1 MFDHTKSSGLKETTA
16 SRLRVLETH
25 SGLGRGHGGGH
36 RAPWS
41 RRGSVQEVG
50 EGGGGASVLTGTLGL
65 LRAPAGKNKLEGL
78 GE

>member
-1 MFDHTKSSGLKETTA
+1 MT
-16 SRLRVLETH
+16 RV
-25 SGLGRGHGGGH
+25 GVG
-36 RAPWS
+36 
-41 RRGSVQEVG
+41 EVG